1 MVKII
6 ENGFT
11 EVKVRVFE
19 VRCRPYKNGR
29 DGRWLQIVTDDDGA
43 KYSAFKG
50 AEQILEK
57 FRKHDAD
64 WWTLKCFRL
73 NDYNGKEN
81 WIVNDAEPARQ
92 DLGIPTTF
100 GTNSIDLPKGSNLSD
115 QRIQKIAVECIEN
128 TKAQG
133 RERWI
138 DALENYGPT
147 EADVFAKVIRYIKCL
162 ECYPREVND
171 LDKSDFDD
179 VPGHFSRYSV
189 LNGADSFSEMQIL
202 CETFGL
208 NYEYARRRWKW
219 PWIMYN

>member
-1 MVKII
+1 MVKIT

-19 VRCRPYKNGR
+19 VRCRPYRNGR

-64 WWTLKCFRL
+64 VWTLKCFRS

-81 WIVNDAEPARQ
+81 WKFSDAEPARQ
-92 DLGIPTTF
+92 ALGIPITF

-115 QRIQKIAVECIEN
+115 RRIQKIAVECI
-128 TKAQG
+128 
-133 RERWI
+133 
-138 DALENYGPT
+138 
-147 EADVFAKVIRYIKCL
+147 
-162 ECYPREVND
+162 
-171 LDKSDFDD
+171 
-179 VPGHFSRYSV
+179 
-189 LNGADSFSEMQIL
+189 
-202 CETFGL
+202 
-208 NYEYARRRWKW
+208 
-219 PWIMYN
+219 